1 MPAQA
6 GATSKTQSTNVYS
19 LFRSA
24 KSLDPFD
31 SRRLLALMQSSEPT
45 FLADGRLTSTV
56 WKNMNGFLPR
66 LSSKNKKKKKKRFNI
81 SAAPSVARPQ
91 ESKHTR

>member
-45 FLADGRLTSTV
+45 FLANGRLTSTV
-56 WKNMNGFLPR
+56 WKSMNGFLPR
-66 LSSKNKKKKKKRFNI
+66 LSSKKKKRFNI

-91 ESKHTR
+91 KSKHTR